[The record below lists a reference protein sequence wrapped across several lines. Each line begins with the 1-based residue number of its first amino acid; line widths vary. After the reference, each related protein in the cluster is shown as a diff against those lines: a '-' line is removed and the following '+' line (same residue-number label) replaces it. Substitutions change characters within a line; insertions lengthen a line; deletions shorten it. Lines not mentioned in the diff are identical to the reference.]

1 MSFKLTNE
9 QNTQSV
15 DLPFSNLLFV
25 PEEPLKNGDYVLY
38 NKSENSVGIPVK
50 KWNDFEDTVTAYIID
65 QQQNLNLKVGYVK
78 KSIDDRPELQILTVS
93 PQKIISDRTHF
104 DYGKQVHCV
113 INDKNE
119 VDLCFCIKDQMPRRS
134 IFWWL
139 NHRFLEFFKE
149 HEDILVK
156 DGLLYN
162 SQPVSQVVSENA
174 KKIREMSNLLKAV
187 KVEMLILD
195 KSVNMKKEQEY
206 FKNLKSKLS
215 LSQFKGMF
223 QDGIPQL
230 LLGGSNENVA
240 LAIKEIIEKFP
251 KASLVPNVQVSKLT
265 PPNSQQSLTPNS
277 QQNPPTNSQKSPSPT
292 ASTSNQ
298 KRRRI
303 EPPTEEPLRNSPRKS
318 KSISRLCRDH
328 FVYRDCRLMDKCPDA
343 HKTKVQFCGK
353 YMQKNS
359 ATKCAK
365 RCTNPHLEFSEA
377 EKKHEQLLNEKSET
391 RTSPRKES
399 RGQKHDEVTVI
410 REKRFDL
417 SSRLKNRSDIQQK
430 SIKIC
435 KFFASGFCRDG
446 QKCIFGHVKN
456 DDSD

>member
-1 MSFKLTNE
+1 M
-9 QNTQSV
+9 
-15 DLPFSNLLFV
+15 
-25 PEEPLKNGDYVLY
+25 
-38 NKSENSVGIPVK
+38 
-50 KWNDFEDTVTAYIID
+50 
-65 QQQNLNLKVGYVK
+65 
-78 KSIDDRPELQILTVS
+78 
-93 PQKIISDRTHF
+93 
-104 DYGKQVHCV
+104 
-113 INDKNE
+113 
-119 VDLCFCIKDQMPRRS
+119 
-134 IFWWL
+134 
-139 NHRFLEFFKE
+139 EFFKE

-230 LLGGSNENVA
+230 LLGGSIENVA

-251 KASLVPNVQVSKLT
+251 KASLVPNS
-265 PPNSQQSLTPNS
+265 NSQQSLTPNS
-277 QQNPPTNSQKSPSPT
+277 QQNPKPNSQKSPSPT

-303 EPPTEEPLRNSPRKS
+303 EPPTEKPLEPLRNSPRKS
-318 KSISRLCRDH
+318 KSITRLCRDH
-328 FVYRDCRLMDKCPDA
+328 FVFRDCRLMDKCPDT

-365 RCTNPHLEFSEA
+365 RCTNPHLTFSEA
-377 EKKHEQLLNEKSET
+377 EKKHEQKLNSE
-391 RTSPRKES
+391 
-399 RGQKHDEVTVI
+399 
-410 REKRFDL
+410 
-417 SSRLKNRSDIQQK
+417 
-430 SIKIC
+430 
-435 KFFASGFCRDG
+435 
-446 QKCIFGHVKN
+446 
-456 DDSD
+456 